1 MTYEYEQEY
10 ILCLLN
16 PQPIFEKL
24 HSFSRTQSILT
35 ITLYSLDF
43 YDLTSLTWNQHIQFS
58 SKSFRIVLPHWWCPG
73 HIIISNCSFLL
84 RFLPSWKVRPSYFY
98 RSSVKVGLQKMCSYP
113 SFKQQFTFYN
123 ANDDGIGM
131 HSHLTPGQSDLV
143 RDIHTGKVKGGRSY
157 LYNHED

>member
-43 YDLTSLTWNQHIQFS
+43 YERH
-58 SKSFRIVLPHWWCPG
+58 
-73 HIIISNCSFLL
+73 
-84 RFLPSWKVRPSYFY
+84 
-98 RSSVKVGLQKMCSYP
+98 
-113 SFKQQFTFYN
+113 
-123 ANDDGIGM
+123 
-131 HSHLTPGQSDLV
+131 
-143 RDIHTGKVKGGRSY
+143 
-157 LYNHED
+157 